1 MSVYTIAPMTPIFLF
16 RIPMRGYEL
25 AWAVPTRAWERSS
38 ESP

>member
-1 MSVYTIAPMTPIFLF
+1 MSLNMDRWRMRAALF

-25 AWAVPTRAWERSS
+25 QSITYRAFELAGS